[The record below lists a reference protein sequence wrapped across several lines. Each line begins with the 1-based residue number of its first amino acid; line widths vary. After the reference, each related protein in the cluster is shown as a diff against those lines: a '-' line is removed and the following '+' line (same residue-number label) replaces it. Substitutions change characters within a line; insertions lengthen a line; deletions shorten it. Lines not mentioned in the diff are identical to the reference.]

1 MMPFLFYRKCFTA
14 RNDFCQGGISM
25 KIIQKISVKQ
35 VITELSKQKMHE
47 KFTAERDQLD
57 LECQQ
62 LLFEQRKLKN
72 KYSSSDQEIR
82 KRFDEEIG
90 NRTKQIE
97 LIEFQLEQLEIL
109 EVGSEILEQEV
120 HGLVD
125 VNVGDNWQN
134 ISTEQ
139 SIVIKDDV
147 VIKIEED

>member
-1 MMPFLFYRKCFTA
+1 
-14 RNDFCQGGISM
+14 M